1 MSTTLDIQTLYE
13 ALRKKLG
20 LHWVSG
26 KPHGKR
32 IIHNSRDSTA
42 DLSLVGHLNLIRPNR
57 VQILGATELQHLERL
72 DGHQY
77 PGSAFQG
84 PSHQLVVVQ
93 PVGTH
98 VDDQIRLLPGCLKG
112 VADLIDPLGTR

>member
-1 MSTTLDIQTLYE
+1 MSTTLDTQTLYE

-42 DLSLVGHLNLIRPNR
+42 DLSLVGHLNLINPHCIQVLGKTSTLDPGEPAAPFALESWTHNR
-57 VQILGATELQHLERL
+57 DQDTFEHQTFDLEAQTGRIVFFQIF
-72 DGHQY
+72 
-77 PGSAFQG
+77 GSG
-84 PSHQLVVVQ
+84 
-93 PVGTH
+93 
-98 VDDQIRLLPGCLKG
+98 
-112 VADLIDPLGTR
+112 